1 MEQPL
6 LAPHPACQKPLS
18 SAAAALRLLGA
29 AAVGLLL
36 GLLLGSSELLV
47 DSGARGR
54 APQGR
59 ARAVHLPAAPI
70 VRALSTLP
78 AVAVSHKGVAG
89 SKRVLLKRGEVPHIA
104 QFAQST
110 LGRGAVVERHRHTGL
125 MEVYFVEGGSAA
137 FTLGGKA
144 HALEVGHM
152 IAIPEGTEH
161 WLNVTGPSELR
172 LTYFMIDLN

>member
-1 MEQPL
+1 
-6 LAPHPACQKPLS
+6 
-18 SAAAALRLLGA
+18 
-29 AAVGLLL
+29 
-36 GLLLGSSELLV
+36 
-47 DSGARGR
+47 
-54 APQGR
+54 
-59 ARAVHLPAAPI
+59 
-70 VRALSTLP
+70 
-78 AVAVSHKGVAG
+78 
-89 SKRVLLKRGEVPHIA
+89 
-104 QFAQST
+104 
-110 LGRGAVVERHRHTGL
+110 